1 MDVQNSPVGGRSGT
15 PLPEPTG
22 WTGHRSSGLFKF
34 SVGYLA
40 LMVLVLIAIAGGAFI
55 SGDAA
60 TGILVAAGAVYLFHV
75 VGFAASTRWSPRRRQ
90 GTGTAA
96 TTPDG
101 ERGVRFRY
109 SAWPYYWLTMLL
121 LLTDLG
127 LLAIAAIAVA
137 TATLAGVV
145 TGVAAV
151 ALAAPIAWFL
161 VAVVRLAPGAVIL
174 TPSGV
179 WHRSLT
185 FSQFVPWQAITQVM
199 SGQIGVP
206 VIVAEAS
213 AAPGIR
219 IRRYTGRFG
228 TRELR
233 YLPSVMVAAYWL
245 AADPASVYHALSCYH
260 AHPELRAEL
269 STPDGVRRIAEGRAI
284 GARW

>member
-1 MDVQNSPVGGRSGT
+1 MSAQNSPVGGRFGA

-22 WTGHRSSGLFKF
+22 WTGRRSSGLFKF

-40 LMVLVLIAIAGGAFI
+40 LMVLVLNVIAIGAFI

-75 VGFAASTRWSPRRRQ
+75 VGFAASTRWAPRRGQ
-90 GTGTAA
+90 ETGTAGTA
-96 TTPDG
+96 PDG

-109 SAWPYYWLTMLL
+109 SAWPYYWLIVLL

-127 LLAIAAIAVA
+127 LLAIAAIAA
-137 TATLAGVV
+137 TTATLVGVV
-145 TGVAAV
+145 IGVAAA
-151 ALAAPIAWFL
+151 ALAALIAWFL
-161 VAVVRLAPGAVIL
+161 VAVVRMAPGAVVL

-185 FSQFVPWQAITQVM
+185 FSQFVPWQDITQVM
-199 SGQIGVP
+199 SGRIGVP
-206 VIVAEAS
+206 VIVAEATP
-213 AAPGIR
+213 APDIR
-219 IRRYTGRFG
+219 IRRYTGQFG

-233 YLPSVMVAAYWL
+233 YLPSVMVPAYWL
-245 AADPASVYHALSCYH
+245 AADPTSVYHALSHYP

-269 STPDGVRRIAEGRAI
+269 STSDGVRRIAEGRAV